1 VNKKPT
7 RSASTL
13 RFLIKDL
20 EKEIKRLSKVKDRL
34 ETKVAELATS
44 GNHVDLTTSGA
55 ELTAVISEL
64 ESAEEQWLQL
74 TDEAEQ
80 ASN

>member
-1 VNKKPT
+1 M
-7 RSASTL
+7 
-13 RFLIKDL
+13 IKDL
-20 EKEIKRLSKVKDRL
+20 EKEIKRLTKTKDRL

-55 ELTAVISEL
+55 ELTSVIAAL
-64 ESAEEQWLQL
+64 EAAEEQWLQL
-74 TDEAEQ
+74 TEEAER